1 MCPAVPRCATHT
13 THTTHHTPHS
23 VQGANI
29 VSQLGSVA
37 RVAVP
42 MLIYFL
48 SMFVVSLF
56 VSRAA
61 HDGYAFSVTQAFTAA
76 SNNFELA
83 IAVAVGTFG
92 VASQEALAATVG
104 PLIEV
109 PVLLGL
115 VYVALALRTRLW
127 PGGDAAVT
135 AAGAAEQRAA
145 DAAASC
151 PSIESSGLNRDV
163 AMVSARG

>member
-1 MCPAVPRCATHT
+1 M
-13 THTTHHTPHS
+13 
-23 VQGANI
+23 
-29 VSQLGSVA
+29 SQLGSVA